1 MSLINKTQAEKQADQ
16 ILSLIKVLHDQLKEF
31 HEQGMCQLWDGEAN
45 PQDVLDSL
53 GTNAGE
59 VFWLSGELVKFLN
72 VIDPE
77 YVPKTPPV
85 PFKIEADGTVSITE

>member
-16 ILSLIKVLHDQLKEF
+16 IANLIKILHSELKDF
-31 HEQGMCQLWDGEAN
+31 HEQGMRQLWEGEAA

-59 VFWLSGELVKFLN
+59 VFWLSSELVKFIKT
-72 VIDPE
+72 IDPE
-77 YVPKTPPV
+77 YVSKSPPV
-85 PFKIEADGTVSITE
+85 EFTIETDGTVSITE

>member
-16 ILSLIKVLHDQLKEF
+16 IVSLIKVLHDQLKEF
-31 HEQGMCQLWDGEAN
+31 HEQGMRQLWDGEAN

-59 VFWLSGELVKFLN
+59 VFWLSGELVKFIKI
-72 VIDPE
+72 IDPE
-77 YVPKTPPV
+77 YVPKSPPV
-85 PFKIEADGTVSITE
+85 EFTIETGGRVTINA